1 MSKLYVM
8 CGIPGSGKSTHAQK
22 IKELEEASGTKCYV
36 LSSDGYR
43 KKMLGD
49 ESDQTHNNE
58 VFTKLYEDM
67 RRYLAEGSSVV
78 VDATNTTLKAR
89 RRILSEAN
97 RPPSKAIYD
106 SIYKVC
112 VIVNETAPQCVLQ
125 DAKRERSVGIEVIYK
140 FVKTFQCPQIFEGFD
155 AIECTRLPE
164 FNVGTW
170 NRFKD
175 MMKNFDQRNPHHKY
189 DLLTHCCK
197 LAENYPVSSAE
208 QVAAQ
213 LHDVGKLLTGT
224 TDSEG
229 INHYYHH
236 DSVGAY
242 QVMSHPELID
252 DELKYKFL
260 YILFLINYHMRGH
273 KDFLGCKAKSKYMNL
288 FGLEWYDKLIQ
299 FAEYDKIASGTYYDH
314 EKIIDELNRKI

>member
-8 CGIPGSGKSTHAQK
+8 CGIPGSGKSTHAQR

-43 KKMLGD
+43 KAMFGD

-67 RRYLAEGSSVV
+67 RKYLAEGSSVV
-78 VDATNTTLKAR
+78 IDSTNTTLKVR
-89 RRILSEAN
+89 RRILNEAN
-97 RPPSKAIYD
+97 KPPSKAIYD

-112 VIVNETAPQCVLQ
+112 VIVNETASQCVLQ
-125 DAKRERSVGIEVIYK
+125 DTKRERSVGIEVIYK
-140 FVKTFQCPQIFEGFD
+140 YVRNFQCPQIFEGFD
-155 AIECTRLPE
+155 AIECTRLPA
-164 FNVGTW
+164 FDVNTW

-175 MMKNFDQRNPHHKY
+175 MMKDFDQKNPHHKY

-197 LAENYPVSSAE
+197 LAENYPSLSAE

-224 TDSEG
+224 IDSEG
-229 INHYYHH
+229 IAHYYQH
-236 DSVGAY
+236 DNVGTY
-242 QVMSHPELID
+242 QVLSHPELID
-252 DELKYKFL
+252 DKLKYKFL

-273 KDFLGCKAKSKYMNL
+273 KDFLGRKAKSKYMNL
-288 FGLEWYDKLIQ
+288 FGSEWYNRLIQ

-314 EKIIDELNRKI
+314 EKIIAELNTKI

>member
-22 IKELEEASGTKCYV
+22 IKEQEEASGTKCYV
-36 LSSDGYR
+36 LSSDDYR

-67 RRYLAEGSSVV
+67 RRYLAAGSSVI

-97 RPPSKAIYD
+97 KPPSKAIYD
-106 SIYKVC
+106 SITKVC
-112 VIVNETAPQCVLQ
+112 VVVNETTHQCVLQ
-125 DAKRERSVGIEVIYK
+125 DAERERSVGIDVIYK
-140 FVKTFQCPQIFEGFD
+140 FVKTFQCPQIFEGFN
-155 AIECTRLPE
+155 IIQVTRLPKFDVE
-164 FNVGTW
+164 TW

-213 LHDVGKLLTGT
+213 LHDVGKLLTAT
-224 TDSEG
+224 ADSDG
-229 INHYYHH
+229 VNHYYHH

-242 QVMSHPELID
+242 QVLSHPELID

-273 KDFLGCKAKSKYMNL
+273 NDFLGRKAKSKYMNL
-288 FGLEWYDKLIQ
+288 FGSEWYNKLIQ

-314 EKIIDELNRKI
+314 EKIMAELNTKI